1 MNDFK
6 VAMLG
11 FGNVGRELAVILTKK
26 DADVRKRYGRGISV
40 TAIATNSRGTLYD
53 PAGIDLDRALK
64 EIKEGGRFSADHP
77 ALSHWDSVTI
87 AREGDFDAILEMTP
101 LNIKT
106 GLPAAD
112 HIRFALERGKH
123 AVTANKGPI
132 AWHYRE
138 LRDLARSKGVRFYFE
153 STVMDG
159 TPLFN
164 LADNTLRLCEITEVS
179 GILNSTTNVI
189 LMKLEEGLSYE
200 EALAEG
206 RKLGIVEADPSM
218 DVDGHDPTA
227 KIIAMANVLMDA
239 ELTPDQVDRNGIAG
253 IGREEILAAKSR
265 GNTIKLLCK
274 AKKENGQV
282 TASVLP
288 TEIPTDHVYATVD
301 GASSVYS
308 IVTDYMGKLTMIEH
322 DGTPLQ
328 TGYGVFGDILRI
340 LEEPDRK
347 ERP

>member
-11 FGNVGRELAVILTKK
+11 FGNVGRALASILLEK
-26 DADVRKRYGRGISV
+26 DADVRKRYGRSILV
-40 TAIATNSRGTLYD
+40 TAITTNSRGTLYD
-53 PAGIDLDRALK
+53 PTGLDLKRALK
-64 EIKEGGRFSADHP
+64 EIEEYGRFSEDHP
-77 ALSHWDSVTI
+77 ALSNWDSLTV
-87 AREGDFDAILEMTP
+87 AREVDFDAILEMTT

-112 HIRFALERGKH
+112 HIRSALERGRH

-132 AWHYRE
+132 AWNYRE
-138 LRDLARSKGVRFYFE
+138 LRDLAKSKGAQFYFE

-164 LADNTLRLCEITEVS
+164 MADQTLRFCEITEVS
-179 GILNSTTNVI
+179 GILNSTTNFI
-189 LMKLEEGLSYE
+189 LMKLEEGLSYD

-239 ELTPDQVDRNGIAG
+239 ELTPDQVDRKGIAG
-253 IGREEILAAKSR
+253 IDRERILAAKSR

-274 AKKENGQV
+274 ATKENGHV

-288 TEIPTDHVYATVD
+288 TEIPVGHVYATVD

-308 IVTDYMGKLTMIEH
+308 ILTDYMGKLTMIEH

-340 LEEPDRK
+340 LESRG
-347 ERP
+347 

>member
-11 FGNVGRELAVILTKK
+11 FGNVGKALASILLDK
-26 DADVRKRYGRGISV
+26 DKDVRARYGRGIIV
-40 TAIATNSRGTLYD
+40 TAITTNSRGSLYD
-53 PAGIDLDRALK
+53 PRGIDLKQALA
-64 EIKEGGRFSADHP
+64 EIETDGKFSKDNPSFSTMDSKKVAAEADY
-77 ALSHWDSVTI
+77 
-87 AREGDFDAILEMTP
+87 DAILEMTT

-106 GLPAAD
+106 GQPATD
-112 HIRFALERGKH
+112 HIRAAFTRGKH
-123 AVTANKGPI
+123 AVTANKGPL

-138 LRDLARSKGVRFYFE
+138 LKESAQSYGVDFFFE

-164 LADNTLRLCEITEVS
+164 LVDQTLRMCEIREVS
-179 GILNSTTNVI
+179 GILNSTTNFV
-189 LMKLEEGLSYE
+189 LQKLEEGLTYE

-218 DVDGHDPTA
+218 DLEGHDPTA

-239 ELTPDQVDRNGIAG
+239 DLTPDQVDRKGISG
-253 IGREEILAAKSR
+253 IDRKTIMEAKKR

-274 AKKENGQV
+274 ASKENGRV
-282 TASVLP
+282 YASVLP
-288 TEIPTDHVYATVD
+288 TEIPANDVYAAVD

-308 IVTDYMGKLTMIEH
+308 LTTDYMGKLTVIEH
-322 DGTPLQ
+322 DGMPLQ
-328 TGYGVFGDILRI
+328 TGYGVFGDVLRI
-340 LEEPDRK
+340 LEHK
-347 ERP
+347 N

>member
-11 FGNVGRELAVILTKK
+11 FGNVGRALASILLEK
-26 DADVRKRYGRGISV
+26 DADVRKRYGRGILV
-40 TAIATNSRGTLYD
+40 TAITTNSRGTLYD
-53 PAGIDLDRALK
+53 PTGLDLKRALN
-64 EIKEGGRFSADHP
+64 EIEEHGRFLEDHP
-77 ALSHWDSVTI
+77 ALSNWDSLTV
-87 AREGDFDAILEMTP
+87 AREVDFDAILEMTT

-112 HIRFALERGKH
+112 HIRSALERGRH

-132 AWHYRE
+132 AWNYRE
-138 LRDLARSKGVRFYFE
+138 LRDLAKSKGAQFYFE

-164 LADNTLRLCEITEVS
+164 MADQTLRFCEITEVS
-179 GILNSTTNVI
+179 GILNSTTNFI
-189 LMKLEEGLSYE
+189 LMKLEEGLSYD

-239 ELTPDQVDRNGIAG
+239 ELTPDQVDRKGIAG
-253 IGREEILAAKSR
+253 IDRERILAAKSR

-274 AKKENGQV
+274 ATKENGHV

-288 TEIPTDHVYATVD
+288 TEIPVGHVYATVD

-308 IVTDYMGKLTMIEH
+308 ILTDYMGKLTMIEH

-340 LEEPDRK
+340 LESRG
-347 ERP
+347 